1 MLEGTIG
8 EGELAKVLPTASY
21 IGKVSPDSVESV

>member
-8 EGELAKVLPTASY
+8 EGELAKALSTVSY
-21 IGKVSPDSVESV
+21 IGNMSSDSVESV